1 MILVFGS
8 INIDLAAIVPSIP
21 RPGETVLSDHV
32 TTSPGGKGANQA
44 VAASRARIKTDM
56 QVVMAGAV
64 GDDAFGALATANL
77 AANGVETGAIR
88 KTAESTGC
96 AFIVVD
102 RNGENAITV
111 ASGANRLVRAADVP
125 EAMLRQARVVVLQL
139 EIPIAENIA
148 LARRARAMDVRVI
161 LNLAP
166 FPMEGAGEQLGQLL
180 DHVDILVL
188 NELEADA
195 LAATFGAAS
204 AADPAAAAQR
214 VAKQANLTAVA
225 TRGAAGAVASIGGGA
240 PILAPALAIKPVDT
254 TGAGDAFVG
263 VLAARLA
270 EGHDVA
276 QALRHACAAAS
287 LACLG
292 FGAQAS
298 LPRAQDIDDA
308 LQGGAARA
316 EL

>member
-8 INIDLAAIVPSIP
+8 INIDLAAIVLSIP
-21 RPGETVLSDHV
+21 RPGETVLSDRV

-44 VAASRARIKTDM
+44 VAAARARTKADM
-56 QVVMAGAV
+56 PVVMAGAV
-64 GDDAFGALATANL
+64 GGDSFGALAVANL
-77 AANGVETGAIR
+77 AANGVETGAIL

-125 EAMLRQARVVVLQL
+125 EAMLRQARVVMLQL
-139 EIPIAENIA
+139 EIPIGENIT
-148 LARRARAMDVRVI
+148 LARRARSIGARVI

-166 FPMEGAGEQLGQLL
+166 FPVESAREQLAQLL
-180 DHVDILVL
+180 EHVDILVL
-188 NELEADA
+188 NELEAHA
-195 LAATFGAAS
+195 LAATFGGAS
-204 AADPAAAAQR
+204 ESDPAAAAQR
-214 VAKQANLTAVA
+214 VAKQAKLTAVI
-225 TRGAAGAVASIGGGA
+225 TRGAKGAVASVGGGA

-270 EGHDVA
+270 DGHDLA
-276 QALRHACAAAS
+276 QAMRHACAAAS

-298 LPRAQDIDDA
+298 LPWTADIESA
-308 LQGGAARA
+308 LRMGA
-316 EL
+316 ENG